1 MSEAQGRP
9 KQARAPSGAT
19 SPAPPAD
26 WATQRERSN
35 LWVLRLMGAIAVH
48 AGRPLARLVLHPITL
63 YFLLANGRARR
74 ASRAYLA
81 RALQRPAG
89 WRDSYRHI
97 HSFAATVLDRVYFLQ
112 DRLAQFQI
120 GSHNVPA
127 VEAVLAEGQGVMLL
141 GAHVGSFEALRA
153 GAQSV
158 GTRAA
163 MLMYEDNA
171 RLISATLRAIAPD
184 VQLHTI
190 ALGRPGAMLALRRWL
205 DGGGMAG
212 LLADRTLPGHSGRSR
227 TWMLPFLG
235 EPAPFSDGPLRLAAL
250 LRQRV
255 FFMVGL
261 YLGGARYSLRFEP
274 LADFRATTGPALE
287 AEVQAALQ
295 RYVALLESICREA
308 PYNWFNFYDF
318 WASDAASISAT
329 PD

>member
-1 MSEAQGRP
+1 MSI
-9 KQARAPSGAT
+9 
-19 SPAPPAD
+19 PAPPAD

-35 LWVLRLMGAIAVH
+35 LWVLRLMRWIAVH

-74 ASRAYLA
+74 ASRQYLA
-81 RALQRPAG
+81 QALQRPAG

-112 DRLAQFQI
+112 GRLAQFEVE
-120 GSHNVPA
+120 SSNVPA
-127 VEAVLAEGQGVMLL
+127 VEAILAEGQGVMLL

-184 VQLHTI
+184 AQLHTI

-205 DGGGMAG
+205 ADGGMAG
-212 LLADRTLPGHSGRSR
+212 LLADRTLPGHAGRSR

-235 EPAPFSDGPLRLAAL
+235 RPAPFSDGPLRLAAL

-255 FFMVGL
+255 FFMAGL
-261 YLGGARYSLRFEP
+261 YHGGARYSLRFTP
-274 LADFRATTGPALE
+274 LADFRSTPAADMDGE
-287 AEVQAALQ
+287 IQAALQ
-295 RYVALLESICREA
+295 RYVVLLESICRDA

-318 WASDAASISAT
+318 WASDADTPSAKA
-329 PD
+329 D